1 LALIIRWTTDWI
13 TGIMSFVIDKFRLLG
28 MYNVDNKTEG
38 IPVTSSRTRG
48 SVSVVARERHS
59 GGYTYLGAERC
70 QLHSI

>member
-1 LALIIRWTTDWI
+1 
-13 TGIMSFVIDKFRLLG
+13 LG

-59 GGYTYLGAERC
+59 GGYTYLGAEYKFGAGVE
-70 QLHSI
+70 L